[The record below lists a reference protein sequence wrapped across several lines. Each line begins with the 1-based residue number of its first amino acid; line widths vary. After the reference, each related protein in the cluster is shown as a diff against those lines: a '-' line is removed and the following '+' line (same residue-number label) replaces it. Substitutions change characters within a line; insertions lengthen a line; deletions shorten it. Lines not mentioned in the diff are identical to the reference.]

1 MWILFVDKSF
11 RAFTPEWPR
20 RLLLLT
26 SRKIPFYNSFFA
38 AMKTLRLDLDY
49 EYDFEIYGIV
59 SSSKEYTL
67 AWALNKYFNF
77 RLIKQKDLCFDFIS
91 KGRLVISNYL
101 HTTDHYTI
109 RLFRNKSVDLTTL
122 KKPYLV
128 PDIKEY
134 DYVVQISGALT
145 NMDTQE
151 LLKKLNLL
159 PLVQYVKRFD
169 PNTLQFKDN
178 LIF

>member
-1 MWILFVDKSF
+1 
-11 RAFTPEWPR
+11 
-20 RLLLLT
+20 
-26 SRKIPFYNSFFA
+26 
-38 AMKTLRLDLDY
+38 MKTLRLDLDY
-49 EYDFEIYGIV
+49 EFDFDLYCIV
-59 SSSKEYTL
+59 SSSNEYTL
-67 AWALNKYFNF
+67 AWALNNCFKL

-101 HTTDHYTI
+101 HATDHYTI

-134 DYVVQISGALT
+134 DYVVQVTGGLT
-145 NMDTQE
+145 NLCSQE
-151 LLKKLNLL
+151 LLEKLNLV
-159 PLVQYVKRFD
+159 PLVQYVKKFD